1 MILNSTYHNDDTIE
15 LINDI
20 VGQPFSWLKRFR
32 LGGVGSKRMIVNTCS
47 PKFSFVQN
55 KTEDINYG
63 NIELRPKGIVVFINK
78 GLETFAWPIPYYK
91 LVVYKTE
98 GLSLHANGSFIKF
111 KSNKTFKENKG
122 FISKLLDQKIHFQ
135 TNFITV
141 T

>member
-1 MILNSTYHNDDTIE
+1 MIFNSTYHNDDTEE

-20 VGQPFSWLKRFR
+20 VGHPFGWLKRFK
-32 LGGVGSKRMIVNTCS
+32 LGGVGSKRMIVKTCS
-47 PKFSFVQN
+47 PRFSFIQN

-63 NIELRPKGIVVFINK
+63 NIELRPKGVIVYINK

-111 KSNKTFKENKG
+111 KPNKTFKENKN
-122 FISKLLDQKIHFQ
+122 FINKLLDQKIDFQ
-135 TNFITV
+135 TNFFAV

>member
-1 MILNSTYHNDDTIE
+1 MILNSTYHNDDTTE

-20 VGQPFSWLKRFR
+20 VGQPFSWLKRFK

-47 PKFSFVQN
+47 PKFSFIQN

-63 NIELRPKGIVVFINK
+63 NIELRPRGIVVYINK

>member
-1 MILNSTYHNDDTIE
+1 MIFNSTYHNDDTEE

-20 VGQPFSWLKRFR
+20 VGQPFSWLKRFK
-32 LGGVGSKRMIVNTCS
+32 LGGVGSKRMIVKTCS
-47 PKFSFVQN
+47 PKLSFIQN

-63 NIELRPKGIVVFINK
+63 NIELRPKGVVVYINK

-111 KSNKTFKENKG
+111 KPNRTLKENKS
-122 FISKLLDQKIHFQ
+122 FIQKIDLKV
-135 TNFITV
+135 NRRIV
-141 T
+141 

>member
-1 MILNSTYHNDDTIE
+1 MIFNSTYQNDDTIE

-20 VGQPFSWLKRFR
+20 VGQPFSWLKRFK
-32 LGGVGSKRMIVNTCS
+32 LGGVGSKRMIVKTSS
-47 PKFSFVQN
+47 PKFSFIHN

-63 NIELRPKGIVVFINK
+63 NIELRPRGIVVYINK

-91 LVVYKTE
+91 LVVYKSE

-111 KSNKTFKENKG
+111 KSNITFKENKS

-135 TNFITV
+135 TNFIAV

>member
-20 VGQPFSWLKRFR
+20 VGQPFSWLKRFK
-32 LGGVGSKRMIVNTCS
+32 LGGVGSKRMIINTCS
-47 PKFSFVQN
+47 PKFSFIKN

-63 NIELRPKGIVVFINK
+63 NIELRPRGIVVYINK

-111 KSNKTFKENKG
+111 KSNKTFKENKS
-122 FISKLLDQKIHFQ
+122 FISKLLDQKILFQ
-135 TNFITV
+135 TNIFAV

>member
-20 VGQPFSWLKRFR
+20 VGQPFSWLKRFK
-32 LGGVGSKRMIVNTCS
+32 LGGVGSKRMIINTCS
-47 PKFSFVQN
+47 PKFSFIKN

-63 NIELRPKGIVVFINK
+63 NIELRPRGIVVYINK

-111 KSNKTFKENKG
+111 KSNKTFKENKS
-122 FISKLLDQKIHFQ
+122 FISKLLDQKIIFQ
-135 TNFITV
+135 TNIFAV